1 MPTATARLDQQPQ
14 ERPEKL
20 ALAAARSRSGQ
31 VAGTLELVLTTH
43 PCFLAYRV
51 LDEQVQSLRVLH
63 TARQYPPSSRDCDG

>member
-1 MPTATARLDQQPQ
+1 M
-14 ERPEKL
+14 
-20 ALAAARSRSGQ
+20 
-31 VAGTLELVLTTH
+31 AGTRELVLTTH